1 MSARLARLGSISPGL
16 NRAFAVVAIAALAG
30 AVLLAPKALALVLI
44 WLAALALNMRLAR
57 WPGPVSA
64 LLVPVIFGATCL
76 LLWEMACR
84 IFAIPAVILPAPSQI
99 WGAFTGNLALLW
111 GDFVQTILRGALSGW
126 LIGAGAAVATAI
138 AIDRSPFLQRG
149 LLPIGNFV
157 AALPIVG
164 IAPILVMWFG
174 FDWQSKAAVVVVM
187 VFFPILVNVVAGLK
201 ATDALAR
208 DQIATWGASYAQAL
222 VKLRLPAA
230 MPFLF
235 NGLKITTTLALI
247 GAIVAEFF
255 GSPTRGMGFRISTA
269 VGQLNMALV
278 WAEIMVAALAGTA
291 FYGIVA
297 LIEKKVTFWHPSQR
311 Q

>member
-1 MSARLARLGSISPGL
+1 MMAAMPLIAVWVAAILLNAWLARRTGRGP
-16 NRAFAVVAIAALAG
+16 AIA
-30 AVLLAPKALALVLI
+30 
-44 WLAALALNMRLAR
+44 
-57 WPGPVSA
+57 
-64 LLVPVIFGATCL
+64 VPMIFGATIL
-76 LLWEMACR
+76 ILWEMACLR
-84 IFAIPAVILPAPSQI
+84 FAIPPVILPAPSQI
-99 WGAFTGNLALLW
+99 GATFAASLPLLW
-111 GDFVQTILRGALSGW
+111 GDFVQTILKGALSGW
-126 LIGAGAAVATAI
+126 LIGAALAVLTAI

-187 VFFPILVNVVAGLK
+187 VFFPILVNMVAGLA

-222 VKLRLPAA
+222 VKLRLPYA

-269 VGQLNMALV
+269 VGQLNMPLV
-278 WAEIMVAALAGTA
+278 WAEILVAALAGTA

-297 LIEKKVTFWHPSQR
+297 LIEKRVTFWHPSQR
-311 Q
+311 G